1 MASENTLHST
11 YAICRLDEPILQ
23 LKKEK
28 RVIHSAEEL
37 IPERLLDIPEGTKIT
52 HS

>member
-11 YAICRLDEPILQ
+11 SSICRLDEPILQ

-28 RVIHSAEEL
+28 RVIHSTEQL
-37 IPERLLDIPEGTKIT
+37 IPERSLDVPEGTKSID
-52 HS
+52 S